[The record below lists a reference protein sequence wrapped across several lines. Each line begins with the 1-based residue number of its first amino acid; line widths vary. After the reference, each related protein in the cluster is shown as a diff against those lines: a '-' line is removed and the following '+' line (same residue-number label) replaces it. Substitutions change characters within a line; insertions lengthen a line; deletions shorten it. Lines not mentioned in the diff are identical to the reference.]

1 MSSWKKK
8 KIPIFLPNKKEKNPS
23 QEINNT
29 KKYYFFPEDF
39 FFKHLKKFW
48 YERQKTK
55 IFAKWAIKKK
65 KKRKS
70 PAKTVFHLVSH
81 IN

>member
-29 KKYYFFPEDF
+29 KKYYFFPEDVF
-39 FFKHLKKFW
+39 F
-48 YERQKTK
+48 
-55 IFAKWAIKKK
+55 
-65 KKRKS
+65 
-70 PAKTVFHLVSH
+70 
-81 IN
+81 